1 MNATISGASGFGL
14 SYNKNKDLSRD
25 IVTSRNDYGS
35 NNVNEDTLYSPQRK
49 KAKSHYLSKG
59 FTGIFKTILK

>member
-25 IVTSRNDYGS
+25 VATTRIDYGS
-35 NNVNEDTLYSPQRK
+35 NNMNEDPLYSPQRK
-49 KAKSHYLSKG
+49 KAKSHYLGKG
-59 FTGIFKTILK
+59 FTGIFKNILK